1 MGKMKDA
8 FFESER
14 VDRTRNP
21 ILRFIGNIAG
31 SIMARSIVR
40 CFDLDD
46 KGKSYQH
53 LGWIVDITTKIYN
66 KWGTYYKMTNIGDN
80 KQ

>member
-1 MGKMKDA
+1 
-8 FFESER
+8 
-14 VDRTRNP
+14 
-21 ILRFIGNIAG
+21 
-31 SIMARSIVR
+31 MARSIVR